1 MTQETWKP
9 LVKFLNWVKSVDL
22 AQDWAKTVRK
32 VPTWRIDG
40 SSHYLDLA
48 QKKHTEAAESLI
60 EQKQDR
66 RENFIKQTEVEYRGV
81 HPQIVEFWKAFRD
94 ECGKRNISVR
104 AFEFVRSAKRQ
115 NELKAQ
121 GRSNAP
127 AGKSPHQY
135 GCAVDI
141 ISSKH
146 GWNLTKKEW
155 DILIAIGDEVARKR
169 KIKMKNGA
177 AFDGLYDP
185 AHWELKNWQQYKLA
199 QDYCVKTEIMLPEDT
214 KQKFLKLEYIY
225 ETIKRD
231 D

>member
-1 MTQETWKP
+1 MTQETWRP
-9 LVKFLNWVKSVDL
+9 LSKFLNWVKSIDL
-22 AQDWAKTVRK
+22 AQDWAKTVRET
-32 VPTWRIDG
+32 PF
-40 SSHYLDLA
+40 DLA
-48 QKKHTEAAESLI
+48 QEKHTEAAGTLI

-94 ECGKRNISVR
+94 ECAKRNISVR
-104 AFEFVRSAKRQ
+104 AFEFVRSEKRQ
-115 NELKAQ
+115 NELKVQ
-121 GRSNAP
+121 GRSNAR

-146 GWNLTKKEW
+146 AWNLTKKEW
-155 DILIAIGDEVARKR
+155 DILIAIGNEVARKR

-177 AFDGLYDP
+177 TFSGLYDP
-185 AHWELKNWQQYKLA
+185 AHWELKNWERWEIKHWGQCA
-199 QDYCVKTEIMLPEDT
+199 IAEDYCAENNIQLPSDRN
-214 KQKFLKLEYIY
+214 QKFLKLEYIY